1 MKITNTYW
9 ILILSL
15 TGMLFYS
22 CQKDVT
28 PVETGELTQ
37 QEPLSYQEQLAFDLG
52 KGIKLGKKL
61 ENPYSVKNMRNAYT
75 SLMEKH
81 KKSGTTYHGK
91 TLKDTTEITITDY
104 YVNSSD
110 YEVTIEMIILKDSIV
125 VKSFNIPPGEERE
138 GLYEGFKFSGGDE
151 PASEYLY
158 KINRFDPIFLS
169 VNDTVVREWGRLKEN
184 EMNINSP
191 FNPDSWVVEL
201 YDSIIEGVH
210 GRMTF
215 TMTNAD
221 ITK

>member
-1 MKITNTYW
+1 MKITSTYW

-28 PVETGELTQ
+28 PFETGELTQ

-104 YVNSSD
+104 YVRFWIDDLAQQEKLVADSLYLSLIPLDVEVEEDGSYFLDENSD
-110 YEVTIEMIILKDSIV
+110 VEND
-125 VKSFNIPPGEERE
+125 
-138 GLYEGFKFSGGDE
+138 EGF
-151 PASEYLY
+151 
-158 KINRFDPIFLS
+158 
-169 VNDTVVREWGRLKEN
+169 
-184 EMNINSP
+184 
-191 FNPDSWVVEL
+191 WVYTAVEK
-201 YDSIIEGVH
+201 S
-210 GRMTF
+210 
-215 TMTNAD
+215 
-221 ITK
+221 